1 MEIPGWRAI
10 SRYPGNVFLTNNIV
24 SREPMRPLQTA
35 IAVGGLSAVVT
46 WLCVYAVI
54 HEPTPRRLPDG
65 SQEFVISCP
74 GDDDD
79 LTALLWAS
87 GAYILTFTPTLL
99 LLQRRTRKDVFTPR
113 QFIG

>member
-1 MEIPGWRAI
+1 MK
-10 SRYPGNVFLTNNIV
+10 
-24 SREPMRPLQTA
+24 PLQTA
-35 IAVGGLSAVVT
+35 IAVGALSAVVT

-54 HEPTPRRLPDG
+54 HEPTSRSLADG
-65 SQEFVISCP
+65 SLEFVISCP

-87 GAYILTFTPTLL
+87 GSYVLTFTPTLL